1 MRPAPGRSSSA
12 SSAPREW
19 DASAAI
25 EPGRGP
31 KPNRCSAKAALRR
44 ESRIMAPPHWNI
56 ARRLVETGNQIAPGP
71 ELDGRSGEIIAH
83 GLGPAAQML
92 GKKHF
97 EDGIE
102 RAAIFL
108 PPESVA
114 FVRIVDVGHRNIA
127 RLHGADDLLG
137 FRRLDPH
144 VVGAL

>member
-19 DASAAI
+19 DAS
-25 EPGRGP
+25 
-31 KPNRCSAKAALRR
+31 AALRR

-108 PPESVA
+108 PPETVA
-114 FVRIVDVGHRNIA
+114 FVRIVDIGYWDVA
-127 RLHGADDLLG
+127 RLHGANDLLG
-137 FRRLDPH
+137 FRRLDP
-144 VVGAL
+144 